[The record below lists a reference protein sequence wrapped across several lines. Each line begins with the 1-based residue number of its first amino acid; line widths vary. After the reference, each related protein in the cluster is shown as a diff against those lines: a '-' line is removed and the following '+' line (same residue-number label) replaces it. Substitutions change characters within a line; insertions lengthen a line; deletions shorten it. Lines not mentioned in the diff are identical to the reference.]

1 MSAVSDF
8 KKNAKKKM
16 SIKLQKKKVFRE
28 NEPLVAIFMWGINY
42 THNELK
48 QITMPELLM
57 PDEFKAYIKVKID
70 NQNFNKAILPSHYK
84 VKEYCPL
91 VFKNIR
97 ERFNISEESYLR
109 SLTYDGMES
118 LDDTNSKSNAKFYRS
133 HDRRYVIKTVT
144 SEDVEGLHNI
154 LPDYHKHI
162 VETKG
167 NTLLPHLLSLFRLT
181 VENKENYVLV
191 MRSVFSNKFKVH
203 LKYDI
208 KGSTVDREAT
218 LKEKEKSHP
227 TYKDNDLVN
236 DARQINIGSESKRI
250 FMEKLTRDV
259 GFLCSLKIMDYSL
272 LIGIHDE
279 KLSLTKANLSDSQS
293 DDQGASSSSPSNN
306 YILSEKKFR
315 ALSTSD
321 TEQTATVGDDKTDSE
336 QDDNFSPGEDAE
348 ETDDGQN
355 VSCSTPPGSPFT
367 NQSRVGIFGIPS
379 ASDAKKEIYFMA
391 LIDILTQY
399 GLKKRSANVA
409 KTVKYGD
416 QEISTVKPEQYSK
429 RFLDFIN
436 KIVV

>member
-1 MSAVSDF
+1 MSGVTDF
-8 KKNAKKKM
+8 KKKAKGKM

-28 NEPLVAIFMWGINY
+28 TEPLVAIFMWGINY

-57 PDEFKAYIKVKID
+57 PDEFKAYIKVKVD
-70 NQNFNKAILPSHYK
+70 NQNFNKSVLPSHYK

-109 SLTYDGMES
+109 SLTHDGMET
-118 LDDTNSKSNAKFYRS
+118 LDDTNSKNNARFYRS
-133 HDRRYVIKTVT
+133 HDRRYVIKTIT

-154 LPDYHKHI
+154 LQDYHKHI

-167 NTLLPHLLSLFRLT
+167 NTLLPHLLGLFRLT
-181 VENKENYVLV
+181 VENKENYILV
-191 MRSVFSNKFKVH
+191 MRSVFSNRFKVH
-203 LKYDI
+203 FKYDI

-218 LKEKEKSHP
+218 IKEKEKSHP
-227 TYKDNDLVN
+227 TFKDNDLLN
-236 DARQINIGSESKRI
+236 EARQINIGAESKLQ

-259 GFLCSLKIMDYSL
+259 EFLTALKIMDYSL

-279 KLSLTKANLSDSQS
+279 KLSLTKANLSDDAS
-293 DDQGASSSSPSNN
+293 DEGGSSGSPTNDR
-306 YILSEKKFR
+306 KFQM
-315 ALSTSD
+315 LSTSD
-321 TEQTATVGDDKTDSE
+321 TEQHGDRTDSDQE
-336 QDDNFSPGEDAE
+336 ENFSPAEDVDE
-348 ETDDGQN
+348 CEDGQLN
-355 VSCSTPPGSPFT
+355 MSCQTPPGSPFT
-367 NQSRVGIFGIPS
+367 PGSKVGVFGIPS
-379 ASDAKKEIYFMA
+379 AAENKKEIYFMA

>member
-1 MSAVSDF
+1 MSGVTDF
-8 KKNAKKKM
+8 KKKAKNKM

-28 NEPLVAIFMWGINY
+28 TEPLVAIFMWGINY

-48 QITMPELLM
+48 QIIMPELLM

-109 SLTYDGMES
+109 SLTHDGMES
-118 LDDTNSKSNAKFYRS
+118 LDDTNSKNNARFYRS

-154 LPDYHKHI
+154 LQDYHKHI

-167 NTLLPHLLSLFRLT
+167 NTLLPHLLGLFRLT
-181 VENKENYVLV
+181 VENKENYLLV
-191 MRSVFSNKFKVH
+191 MRSVFSNRHKVH
-203 LKYDI
+203 FKYDI

-218 LKEKEKSHP
+218 MKEKEKSHP
-227 TYKDNDLVN
+227 TFKDNDFVN
-236 DARQINIGSESKRI
+236 ESRQVNIGPESKEA
-250 FMEKLTRDV
+250 FMEKLKRDV
-259 GFLCSLKIMDYSL
+259 DFLTALKIMDYSL

-279 KLSLTKANLSDSQS
+279 KLSLTKGSLSDEASDDATSSPTTDRKASGLNYSDAAERTDSDQEENLSP
-293 DDQGASSSSPSNN
+293 A
-306 YILSEKKFR
+306 E
-315 ALSTSD
+315 
-321 TEQTATVGDDKTDSE
+321 EE
-336 QDDNFSPGEDAE
+336 GED
-348 ETDDGQN
+348 GQLN
-355 VSCSTPPGSPFT
+355 LSCPTPPGSPYT
-367 NQSRVGIFGIPS
+367 ADSSKVGIFGIPS
-379 ASDAKKEIYFMA
+379 ASEEKKEIYFMA

-429 RFLDFIN
+429 RFLEFIN
-436 KIVV
+436 KIVI

>member
-1 MSAVSDF
+1 MSGMTDF
-8 KKNAKKKM
+8 KKKAKTKV

-28 NEPLVAIFMWGINY
+28 TEPLVAIFMWGINY

-48 QITMPELLM
+48 QISMPELLM
-57 PDEFKAYIKVKID
+57 PDEFKSYIKVKID

-109 SLTYDGMES
+109 SLTHDGLES
-118 LDDTNSKSNAKFYRS
+118 LDDTNSKSNARFYLS
-133 HDRRYVIKTVT
+133 HDKRYVIKTIT

-181 VENKENYVLV
+181 VENKENYILV
-191 MRSVFSNKFKVH
+191 MRSVFSNKYKVH
-203 LKYDI
+203 FKYDI

-218 LKEKEKSHP
+218 LKEKEKTHP
-227 TYKDNDLVN
+227 TLKDNDLLN
-236 DARQINIGSESKRI
+236 EARLIEIGPENKQI
-250 FMEKLTRDV
+250 FMDKLTRDV
-259 GFLCSLKIMDYSL
+259 AFLSALKLMDYSL

-279 KLSLTKANLSDSQS
+279 KLSLTKTNLSDQS
-293 DDQGASSSSPSNN
+293 DEDASGSPMTDRKHSDADQAG
-306 YILSEKKFR
+306 
-315 ALSTSD
+315 T
-321 TEQTATVGDDKTDSE
+321 GDRTDSD
-336 QDDNFSPGEDAE
+336 QDENFSPAE
-348 ETDDGQN
+348 EGEENDETHLN
-355 VSCSTPPGSPFT
+355 MSCPTPPGSPYT
-367 NQSRVGIFGIPS
+367 SINKAGIFGIPS
-379 ASDAKKEIYFMA
+379 NSENKKEIYFMA

-429 RFLDFIN
+429 RFLEFIN